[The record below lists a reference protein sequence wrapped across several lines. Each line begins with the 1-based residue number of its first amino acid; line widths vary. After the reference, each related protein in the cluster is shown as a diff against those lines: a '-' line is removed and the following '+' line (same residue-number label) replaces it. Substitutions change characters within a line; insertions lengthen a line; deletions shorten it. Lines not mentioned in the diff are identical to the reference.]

1 MDVSETSFNRPIPG
15 ESLTAELGARPWQ
28 NPPQYSTVDE
38 AMSYYIPRMAQ
49 DEFAKGLLNVMEMG
63 VPLTVLA
70 NTIQIAGVME
80 GKHTVDVGILVMP
93 AIIETMKLIRD
104 SAGVDYNTGM
114 YNESDSLPTDMAR
127 RVAAD
132 LSNREIEE
140 TPEELVSVEPEQQPI
155 EQEVPPQGGLMS
167 RRV

>member
-1 MDVSETSFNRPIPG
+1 MDVSEPSFNRPIPG

-28 NPPQYSTVDE
+28 NPPQYTTVDE

-93 AIIETMKLIRD
+93 SIIETMKLIGD
-104 SAGVDYNTGM
+104 SAGVEYNTGM
-114 YNESDSLPTDMAR
+114 ENESDSLPTDMAR

-132 LSNREIEE
+132 LSSRETEE
-140 TPEELVSVEPEQQPI
+140 TPEESVSVEPEQQPV
-155 EQEVPPQGGLMS
+155 EQEVPPQAGLMS

>member
-93 AIIETMKLIRD
+93 AIIETMKLIGD
-104 SAGVDYNTGM
+104 SAGVEYNTGM
-114 YNESDSLPTDMAR
+114 DNESDSLPTDMAR